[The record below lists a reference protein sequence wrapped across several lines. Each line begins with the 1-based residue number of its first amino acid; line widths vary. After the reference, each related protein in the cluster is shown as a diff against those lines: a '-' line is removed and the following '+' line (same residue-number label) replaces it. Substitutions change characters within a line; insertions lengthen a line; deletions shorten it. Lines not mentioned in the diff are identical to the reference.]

1 MAKNS
6 KDSKLNILNQT
17 RDRTPLPR
25 PVIFRDKSKYD
36 RNNDREYRRDEED
49 DWWLSE
55 EEYE

>member
-1 MAKNS
+1 MVKKN
-6 KDSKLNILNQT
+6 DSKLDILNQT

-36 RNNDREYRRDEED
+36 RNYDREYRRDEED
-49 DWWLSE
+49 DWWLGE